1 MEKKIT
7 YSNGKGNNMN
17 KVILIGR
24 MTKDAQLAY
33 TSNTQKAVARF
44 TLAVDR
50 ISEGADFISCVAFG
64 KQAENI
70 EKFVKKGNRLAV
82 VGRIQTGSYEKDGT
96 KVYTTD
102 VIVENAE
109 FIEPK
114 RENEPEAKPAEK
126 VEEPTPQLNEID
138 FDIPF

>member
-1 MEKKIT
+1 
-7 YSNGKGNNMN
+7 MN
-17 KVILIGR
+17 KVVLIGR

-33 TSNTQKAVARF
+33 TSNTQKAVTKF

-50 ISEGADFISCVAFG
+50 INEGTDFINCVAFG

-82 VGRIQTGSYEKDGT
+82 SGRIQTGSYEKEGQ
-96 KVYTTD
+96 KIYTTD
-102 VIVENAE
+102 IIVENAE

-114 RENEPEAKPAEK
+114 KESNESSKEETKEPQFEA
-126 VEEPTPQLNEID
+126 ID

>member
-1 MEKKIT
+1 
-7 YSNGKGNNMN
+7 MN
-17 KVILIGR
+17 KVVLIGR

-33 TSNTQKAVARF
+33 TSNTQKAVTKF

-50 ISEGADFISCVAFG
+50 INEGADFINCTAFG

-82 VGRIQTGSYEKDGT
+82 AGRIQTGSYEKDGQ
-96 KVYTTD
+96 KIYTTD
-102 VIVENAE
+102 IIVENAE

-114 RENEPEAKPAEK
+114 RENTEIPKQESKDPEPQFEA
-126 VEEPTPQLNEID
+126 LD

>member
-1 MEKKIT
+1 
-7 YSNGKGNNMN
+7 MN
-17 KVILIGR
+17 KVLLIGR
-24 MTKDAQLAY
+24 MTKDAQLGY
-33 TSNTQKAVARF
+33 TSNTQKAVAKF

-50 ISEGADFISCVAFG
+50 INEGTDFINCTAFG

-82 VGRIQTGSYEKDGT
+82 LGRIQTGSYEKEGQ
-96 KVYTTD
+96 KIYTTD

-114 RENEPEAKPAEK
+114 KENNETHKEETKEPE
-126 VEEPTPQLNEID
+126 PQFETLN

>member
-1 MEKKIT
+1 MGEEI
-7 YSNGKGNNMN
+7 MN
-17 KVILIGR
+17 KVVLIGR

-33 TSNTQKAVARF
+33 TSNTQKAVTKF

-50 ISEGADFISCVAFG
+50 INEGADFINCVAFG

-82 VGRIQTGSYEKDGT
+82 SGRIQTGSYEKEGQ
-96 KVYTTD
+96 KIYTTD
-102 VIVENAE
+102 IIVENAE

-114 RENEPEAKPAEK
+114 KESNESSKEETKQPQFEA
-126 VEEPTPQLNEID
+126 ID

>member
-1 MEKKIT
+1 
-7 YSNGKGNNMN
+7 MN
-17 KVILIGR
+17 KVVLIGR
-24 MTKDAQLAY
+24 MTKDAQLGY
-33 TSNTQKAVARF
+33 TSNTQKAVAKF

-50 ISEGADFISCVAFG
+50 INEGTDFINCTAFG

-82 VGRIQTGSYEKDGT
+82 AGRIQTGSYEKDGQ
-96 KVYTTD
+96 KIYTTD
-102 VIVENAE
+102 IIVENAE

-114 RENEPEAKPAEK
+114 KENAETPKQESKDLEPQFEA
-126 VEEPTPQLNEID
+126 LD

>member
-1 MEKKIT
+1 
-7 YSNGKGNNMN
+7 MN
-17 KVILIGR
+17 RVVLIGR
-24 MTKDAQLAY
+24 MTKDAQLGY
-33 TSNTQKAVARF
+33 TSNTQKAVAKF

-50 ISEGADFISCVAFG
+50 ITEGTDFINCTAFG

-82 VGRIQTGSYEKDGT
+82 AGRIQTGSYEKDGQ
-96 KVYTTD
+96 KIYTTD
-102 VIVENAE
+102 VIVDNAE

-114 RENEPEAKPAEK
+114 KEPVDTPK
-126 VEEPTPQLNEID
+126 EEPKDPEPQYEAID

>member
-1 MEKKIT
+1 
-7 YSNGKGNNMN
+7 MN

-24 MTKDAQLAY
+24 MTKDAQLGY
-33 TSNTQKAVARF
+33 TSNTQKAVAKF

-50 ISEGADFISCVAFG
+50 INEGTDFINCTAFG

-82 VGRIQTGSYEKDGT
+82 SGRIQTGSYEKEGQ
-96 KVYTTD
+96 KIYTTD

-114 RENEPEAKPAEK
+114 KENNETHKEETKEPE
-126 VEEPTPQLNEID
+126 PQFETLN

>member
-1 MEKKIT
+1 
-7 YSNGKGNNMN
+7 MN
-17 KVILIGR
+17 KVLLIGR
-24 MTKDAQLAY
+24 MTKDAQLGY
-33 TSNTQKAVARF
+33 TSNTQKAVAKF

-50 ISEGADFISCVAFG
+50 INEGTDFINCTAFG

-82 VGRIQTGSYEKDGT
+82 SGRIQTGSYEKEGQ
-96 KVYTTD
+96 KIYTTD

-114 RENEPEAKPAEK
+114 KENNETHKEETKEPE
-126 VEEPTPQLNEID
+126 PQFETLN

>member
-1 MEKKIT
+1 
-7 YSNGKGNNMN
+7 MN
-17 KVILIGR
+17 KVLLIGR
-24 MTKDAQLAY
+24 MTKDAQLGY
-33 TSNTQKAVARF
+33 TSNTQKAVAKF

-50 ISEGADFISCVAFG
+50 INEGTDFINCTAFG

-82 VGRIQTGSYEKDGT
+82 SGRIQTGSYDKEGQKI
-96 KVYTTD
+96 YTTD

-114 RENEPEAKPAEK
+114 KENNETHKEETKEPE
-126 VEEPTPQLNEID
+126 PQFETLN

>member
-1 MEKKIT
+1 
-7 YSNGKGNNMN
+7 MN
-17 KVILIGR
+17 KVFLIGR
-24 MTKDAQLAY
+24 MTKDAQLGY
-33 TSNTQKAVARF
+33 TSNTQKAVAKF

-50 ISEGADFISCVAFG
+50 INEGTDFINCTAFG

-82 VGRIQTGSYEKDGT
+82 LGRIQTGSYEKEGQ
-96 KVYTTD
+96 KIYTTD

-114 RENEPEAKPAEK
+114 KENNETHKEETKEPE
-126 VEEPTPQLNEID
+126 PQFETLN

>member
-1 MEKKIT
+1 
-7 YSNGKGNNMN
+7 MN
-17 KVILIGR
+17 KVTLIGR
-24 MTKDAQLAY
+24 MTKDAQLGY

-82 VGRIQTGSYEKDGT
+82 VGRIQTGSYEKDGQ

-114 RENEPEAKPAEK
+114 KENAETAK
-126 VEEPTPQLNEID
+126 EEPKQPEPQFEALD

>member
-1 MEKKIT
+1 
-7 YSNGKGNNMN
+7 MN
-17 KVILIGR
+17 KVVLIGR

-33 TSNTQKAVARF
+33 TSNTQKAVTKF

-50 ISEGADFISCVAFG
+50 INEGADFINCVAFG

-70 EKFVKKGNRLAV
+70 EKFVKKGNKLAV
-82 VGRIQTGSYEKDGT
+82 SGRIQTGSYEKEGQ
-96 KVYTTD
+96 KIYTTD
-102 VIVENAE
+102 IIVENAE

-114 RENEPEAKPAEK
+114 KESNESSK
-126 VEEPTPQLNEID
+126 EETKEPQFEPID